1 MSDEK
6 PMGQVIQIDEA
17 RIRDHLGELVRG
29 TVEETLNAML
39 DAEADQLCGA
49 GRYERSQAR
58 QDTRAGSYER
68 TLQTSAGE
76 VNLKVPKLRR
86 QTFETA
92 IIDRYRRR
100 ESSVEEALIE
110 MYLAGISVRRVEDIT
125 EALWGT
131 RVSPSTVSNL
141 NKKIYAKIEAWR
153 NRRIEGEHPYLYLDG
168 IVMKRTW
175 AGEVRNVSLLVASAV
190 NSEGFREIL
199 GICEGAKEDKSG
211 WSAFLRHLV
220 DRGLNGVQLIISD
233 ACRGLMESAAEY
245 LPDARWQR
253 CMVHFYRNIFSHVPA
268 TKVREVSHMLKAI
281 HSQENRN
288 AADRKAR
295 AIVEGL
301 RAGRMN
307 TAADLVERS
316 VHETLTYYAFPDIHW
331 HKNPHQQPA
340 RTDHARDPS
349 TDPCCRCIP
358 RWPVVPQP
366 RRGTIALHRGN
377 RMVRQMLHEHAA
389 ALSAA
394 GRANRSRR
402 LIKCAKDCGHY
413 PQQCRGSCA
422 ISLKRP
428 KDVPLCDN
436 FSYAFRFYS
445 F

>member
-316 VHETLTYYAFPDIHW
+316 VHETLTSTLFPTSTGTRSAPTTRS
-331 HKNPHQQPA
+331 NGSCES
-340 RTDHARDPS
+340 PS
-349 TDPCCRCIP
+349 TDSCCRCIP

-402 LIKCAKDCGHY
+402 LIKCAKDCGHFNGRVCCLIFA
-413 PQQCRGSCA
+413 PVNVTMSQKL
-422 ISLKRP
+422 SLIQSARS
-428 KDVPLCDN
+428 VQ
-436 FSYAFRFYS
+436 
-445 F
+445 

>member
-6 PMGQVIQIDEA
+6 SMGQVIQIDEA
-17 RIRDHLGELVRG
+17 RIRDHLGEMVRG

-49 GRYERSQAR
+49 GRYERSEAR

-86 QTFETA
+86 QTFETT
-92 IIDRYRRR
+92 IIERYRRR

-190 NSEGFREIL
+190 NSEGYREIL

-211 WSAFLRHLV
+211 WSAFLRQLV
-220 DRGLNGVQLIISD
+220 DRGLTGVQLIISD
-233 ACRGLMESAAEY
+233 ACRGLIESAAEY
-245 LPDARWQR
+245 LPEARWQR
-253 CMVHFYRNIFSHVPA
+253 CMVHFYRNVFSHVPA

-281 HSQENRN
+281 HAQESRD
-288 AADRKAR
+288 AADKKAR
-295 AIVEGL
+295 AIVDDL
-301 RAGRMN
+301 RASKMN
-307 TAADLVERS
+307 TAADLIEQS
-316 VHETLTYYAFPDIHW
+316 VDETLTYYAFPDIHW
-331 HKNPHQQPA
+331 QN
-340 RTDHARDPS
+340 RTTRADHERDPPPN
-349 TDPCCRCIP
+349 TCRWSFP
-358 RWPVVPQP
+358 RWPVVRIAGAVDIPVACQAQFAMLAAIRP
-366 RRGTIALHRGN
+366 SFHSDRLGKAARLVDVFAHRGSGMIGDELHRNG
-377 RMVRQMLHEHAA
+377 VDQ
-389 ALSAA
+389 
-394 GRANRSRR
+394 GRHCS
-402 LIKCAKDCGHY
+402 GHRAS
-413 PQQCRGSCA
+413 PGA
-422 ISLKRP
+422 
-428 KDVPLCDN
+428 
-436 FSYAFRFYS
+436 
-445 F
+445 

>member
-17 RIRDHLGELVRG
+17 RIRDHLGEMVRG

-49 GRYERSQAR
+49 GRYERSKAR

-68 TLQTSAGE
+68 TLQTSAGD
-76 VNLKVPKLRR
+76 VNLKIPKLRR

-92 IIDRYRRR
+92 IIERYRRR

-220 DRGLNGVQLIISD
+220 DRGLKGVQLIISD
-233 ACRGLMESAAEY
+233 ACRGLTESAAEY
-245 LPDARWQR
+245 LPEARWQR
-253 CMVHFYRNIFSHVPA
+253 CMVHFYRNVFSHVPA

-281 HSQENRN
+281 HAQENRE

-295 AIVEGL
+295 AVVDDL
-301 RAGRMN
+301 RCQDEHGR
-307 TAADLVERS
+307 
-316 VHETLTYYAFPDIHW
+316 
-331 HKNPHQQPA
+331 
-340 RTDHARDPS
+340 
-349 TDPCCRCIP
+349 
-358 RWPVVPQP
+358 
-366 RRGTIALHRGN
+366 
-377 RMVRQMLHEHAA
+377 
-389 ALSAA
+389 
-394 GRANRSRR
+394 RSRR
-402 LIKCAKDCGHY
+402 G
-413 PQQCRGSCA
+413 
-422 ISLKRP
+422 KRP
-428 KDVPLCDN
+428 
-436 FSYAFRFYS
+436 
-445 F
+445 